1 MRYMRMTVHQPYNS
15 WLALS
20 EVMPYKVD
28 GSKPA
33 PMGDVNG
40 DRQIDE
46 GDMTFMSNYVGVNSA
61 STTWVQVSQADFN
74 GNGLIDGFD
83 LAFVAANVYGQGSSS
98 QDVAGSI
105 VAIPSKNH
113 LKAGEEFTIDIY
125 GNGFNDVNS
134 LSFQLEDVN
143 NHFTINN
150 RAESA
155 DALDGMIVYPM
166 NYGSRVTLAATNRGG
181 SGAKLN
187 GNMKI
192 ATIKAA
198 AKVDTVFDMELTNA
212 IIVGYRNAG
221 SR

>member
-1 MRYMRMTVHQPYNS
+1 MSMVRD
-15 WLALS
+15 L
-20 EVMPYKVD
+20 
-28 GSKPA
+28 PA
-33 PMGDVNG
+33 
-40 DRQIDE
+40 R
-46 GDMTFMSNYVGVNSA
+46 
-61 STTWVQVSQADFN
+61 
-74 GNGLIDGFD
+74 
-83 LAFVAANVYGQGSSS
+83 
-98 QDVAGSI
+98 I

-212 IIVGYRNAG
+212 IIVGPGLSEASAIAAVQKCRQ
-221 SR
+221 